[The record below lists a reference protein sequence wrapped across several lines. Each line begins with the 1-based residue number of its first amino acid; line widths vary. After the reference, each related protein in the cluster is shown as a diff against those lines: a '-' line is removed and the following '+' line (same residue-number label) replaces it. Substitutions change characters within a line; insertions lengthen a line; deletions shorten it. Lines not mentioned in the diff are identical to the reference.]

1 MSLIFAWGSL
11 LNEKDPLDPST
22 REAVAR
28 DIARDFMTAESL
40 CRFNET
46 ETMVW
51 MHLGL
56 NFGGLSISALSEVTG
71 RDRKTI
77 RKRVELMEKEGWI
90 HRTGNVC
97 RLTDDGIRERKRRFE
112 MVWDRLPQGTKG
124 VINRE
129 VAYRREAKPQ

>member
-1 MSLIFAWGSL
+1 MGQALKQ
-11 LNEKDPLDPST
+11 KDPLDPAS

-56 NFGGLSISALSEVTG
+56 NFGGLSISALSEVIG

-77 RKRVELMEKEGWI
+77 RARVDLMEGEGWVQ
-90 HRTGNVC
+90 RKGNVC
-97 RLTDDGIRERKRRFE
+97 RLTDKGIRERKRRFE
-112 MVWDRLPQGTKG
+112 MIWERLPQPTKD

-129 VAYRREAKPQ
+129 VAYRRGAKPQ